1 MFSKRRIA
9 FLTRIIS
16 FASGVAITVW
26 TLAPRRRKKKEEKK
40 KKREKKRKPFSKKV

>member
-26 TLAPRRRKKKEEKK
+26 TLAPRRKKKKRKK

>member
-26 TLAPRRRKKKEEKK
+26 TLALRKKEKEKK
-40 KKREKKRKPFSKKV
+40 KKKKEKKRKPFSKKV

>member
-1 MFSKRRIA
+1 MCFLFSKRRIA

-26 TLAPRRRKKKEEKK
+26 TLALRKKEKEKKEEEEG
-40 KKREKKRKPFSKKV
+40 EKEEAV